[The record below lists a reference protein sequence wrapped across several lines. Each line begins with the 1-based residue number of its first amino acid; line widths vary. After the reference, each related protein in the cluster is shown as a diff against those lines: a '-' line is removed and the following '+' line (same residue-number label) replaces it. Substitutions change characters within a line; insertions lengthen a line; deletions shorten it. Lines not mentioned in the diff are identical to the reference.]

1 LLRNGHEKALVLTLR
16 WISQAALALARR
28 HSSAPQFARSLEWLL
43 FTALE
48 ADADMAPKA
57 AVRHAPAVKR
67 RIAGHGVVAACRSH
81 HVLLAL
87 VSNVQASE

>member
-1 LLRNGHEKALVLTLR
+1 MLRNARALGSLLQHAVM
-16 WISQAALALARR
+16 QAALALARR

-57 AVRHAPAVKR
+57 AVRQVAAVK
-67 RIAGHGVVAACRSH
+67 
-81 HVLLAL
+81 LT
-87 VSNVQASE
+87 

>member
-1 LLRNGHEKALVLTLR
+1 MTSIL
-16 WISQAALALARR
+16 QAALALARR

-57 AVRHAPAVKR
+57 AGRHVP
-67 RIAGHGVVAACRSH
+67 
-81 HVLLAL
+81 
-87 VSNVQASE
+87 ASEMIFERRTVVKYHSCCAPLTSVRQFLASEWLRPPR